1 MVPALLSI
9 SFESTFNRVDFPAPF
24 LPINPILSPL
34 FNLKVIP
41 ENKSVPIKETVKLCT
56 LSIKFYHFLWCKTR

>member
-1 MVPALLSI
+1 MVPPLLSI
-9 SFESTFNRVDFPAPF
+9 SLESTFNKVDLPAPF
-24 LPINPILSPL
+24 LPIKPILSPL

-56 LSIKFYHFLWCKTR
+56 FNMKCNNCY